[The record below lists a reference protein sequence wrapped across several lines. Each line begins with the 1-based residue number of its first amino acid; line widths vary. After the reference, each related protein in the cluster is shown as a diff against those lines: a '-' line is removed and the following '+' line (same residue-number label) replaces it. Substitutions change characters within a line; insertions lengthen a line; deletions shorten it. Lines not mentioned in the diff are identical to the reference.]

1 MQKHLWATALTD
13 TSTTA
18 EEELGIIRWEFN
30 SSNNEWEAYK
40 YVQLDSSA
48 ANAAANGTV
57 LTYKNGYGYVV
68 TDDISASKQNFVA
81 GVAIGSIDKGSYGW
95 MKVYGYHSAV
105 KTNGDD
111 DISKGDTL
119 IVDAST
125 DGTCDSVAAGTAPTH
140 KILGVA
146 TADDND
152 TADTVAAMVTCL

>member
-1 MQKHLWATALTD
+1 MQKHLWNTKLTD

-18 EEELGIIRWEFN
+18 EEEKGIIRWEFN
-30 SSNNEWEAYK
+30 STNNEWEAYK

-48 ANAAANGTV
+48 ANAAAAGTV

-81 GVAIGSIDKGSYGW
+81 GVAIGTIAKGSYGW
-95 MKVYGYHSAV
+95 IKIWGYYSAV

-111 DISKGDTL
+111 DISKGDAL
-119 IVDAST
+119 IVDSST

-140 KILGVA
+140 KILGIA
-146 TADDND
+146 AADDVDGSN
-152 TADTVAAMVTCL
+152 TVAALITCL